1 VQNQPKMQD
10 ITGGEVKE
18 VTLGKKGK
26 SFEMKDLPF
35 KVTFTECSV
44 KTGDDVH
51 VIEKHIRSLVK

>member
-1 VQNQPKMQD
+1 MQD